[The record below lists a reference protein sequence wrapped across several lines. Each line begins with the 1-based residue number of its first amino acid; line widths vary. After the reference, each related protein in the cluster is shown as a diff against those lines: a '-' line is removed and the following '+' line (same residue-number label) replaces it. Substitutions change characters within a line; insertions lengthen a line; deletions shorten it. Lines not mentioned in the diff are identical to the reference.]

1 MFDYEYDSE
10 FKEKVKKQKEL
21 ESTRNTFQIFL
32 AIFFCLCFWGFWHL
46 IESKIDILEI
56 ADVYPWE
63 DLVLTM
69 SPLLFFTY
77 ALAAVCNA
85 LKESSSSLFA
95 LRISAVYMFLH
106 FTRQVL
112 LSGSIYKLHL
122 IVLLFLLIFLYKLFS
137 KNTAGRLFPKN
148 SRTIGVM
155 GSIGIVFYSI
165 PLVLM
170 AIALPDMI
178 SPKSFSKKV
187 LIENLYLKEGEVSD
201 GLMLFYPENGWQL
214 DSTSTREYPYTY
226 YHYTDTISGDE
237 VGVISSIA
245 EYGTLRN
252 EHIWFIHD
260 EAVIDPQYYVS
271 EIGNF
276 TETIG
281 QRVIYIDS
289 YLYRIDYE
297 DVRWTYGTVYYENCE
312 KSLSVSIID
321 KGEKDYDTERIKSFL
336 LSAEFDLRSRLTKE

>member
-1 MFDYEYDSE
+1 MCSE
-10 FKEKVKKQKEL
+10 FETEHQQKQKLQKEL

-32 AIFFCLCFWGFWHL
+32 AIFFCLCFWGLWHL
-46 IESKIDILEI
+46 IESKLDILEI

-69 SPLLFFTY
+69 CPLLFFIY
-77 ALAAVCNA
+77 ALVAVCNA
-85 LKESSSSLFA
+85 LKDSSSSLFP

-106 FTRQVL
+106 FTRHAL
-112 LSGSIYKLHL
+112 LSGSIYKLYL

-137 KNTAGRLFPKN
+137 KNTAGRLFPKS
-148 SRTIGVM
+148 SRTIGVL

-170 AIALPDMI
+170 SIALPDMI
-178 SPKSFSKKV
+178 SARSFSKKLPV
-187 LIENLYLKEGEVSD
+187 ESLCLKEGEVSD
-201 GLMLFYPENGWQL
+201 GLMLFYPEQGWQL

-226 YHYTDTISGDE
+226 YHYTDTVSGDE

-252 EHIWFIHD
+252 EHIWFIND
-260 EAVIDPQYYVS
+260 EAVIDPKYYVG

-276 TETIG
+276 AETIG

-289 YLYRIDYE
+289 YLYQINYE

-321 KGEKDYDTERIKSFL
+321 RGEKDYDTERIKSFL
-336 LSAEFDLRSRLTKE
+336 LSTEFDLRSRLVEE

>member
-1 MFDYEYDSE
+1 MNSSNANIINI
-10 FKEKVKKQKEL
+10 KSK
-21 ESTRNTFQIFL
+21 FQVYI

-46 IESKIDILEI
+46 IESKLDILEI

-69 SPLLFFTY
+69 SPLLFFIY
-77 ALAAVCNA
+77 ALVAVCNA
-85 LKESSSSLFA
+85 LKDSSSSLFA

-106 FTRQVL
+106 FARQAL

-122 IVLLFLLIFLYKLFS
+122 IVLLFLLIFIYKLFS
-137 KNTAGRLFPKN
+137 KNTAGRLFPKQI
-148 SRTIGVM
+148 RTIGV
-155 GSIGIVFYSI
+155 IGTIGMVLYSI

-170 AIALPDMI
+170 AIVLPGMI
-178 SPKSFSKKV
+178 SAKSFSKQVSVEKM
-187 LIENLYLKEGEVSD
+187 YLKDGEVSD
-201 GLMLFYPENGWQL
+201 GLMLFYPEQGWQL

-226 YHYTDTISGDE
+226 YHYTDSVSGDE

-252 EHIWFIHD
+252 EHIWFIND
-260 EAVIDPQYYVS
+260 EAVIDSQYYVG

-289 YLYRIDYE
+289 YLYQINYE

-321 KGEKDYDTERIKSFL
+321 RGDKDYDTERIKSFL
-336 LSAEFDLRSRLTKE
+336 ISAEFDLRSRLTKE